1 MCHNMCNHSY
11 FKPIFVIQKSKN
23 YSRNKIS
30 KNCVKNDN
38 YIKLSDKQ
46 FHHWQMS
53 NSKNNWR
60 NNDSRAINPNIFL
73 FKNFVKN
80 PNQKCHQS
88 KTDQYFLKNSS
99 KFFYLSK
106 ACSTSFC
113 HFHICMKFFS
123 FCLFYNS
130 SIYIIFYF

>member
-1 MCHNMCNHSY
+1 MCNHSY

-46 FHHWQMS
+46 FHHWQMP
-53 NSKNNWR
+53 NSKNNCR
-60 NNDSRAINPNIFL
+60 DNDSRAKNPNIFL

-80 PNQKCHQS
+80 PS
-88 KTDQYFLKNSS
+88 
-99 KFFYLSK
+99 
-106 ACSTSFC
+106 
-113 HFHICMKFFS
+113 
-123 FCLFYNS
+123 
-130 SIYIIFYF
+130 